1 VYTPLKPV
9 THYNT
14 WVGAVVGAVP
24 PLMGWTAAGGELL
37 SPEAALLSGALFL
50 WQIPH
55 FLALAWMYRA
65 DYAAGGY
72 EMLPRRDPT
81 GERTAAVC
89 LEYSCYLTALPF
101 AVWASGLTGCMFA
114 VESLAFNG
122 VMLAAAARFVLA
134 PPNARVQQAQYA
146 RRLFFASLGY
156 LPLFFGCL
164 LLHQQSNR
172 HAATEDEEVAAPE
185 AARARLR
192 EAGRQYCLHEQ
203 LEAPSLCPKGAADE
217 VAAVAHEVAARAAA
231 GLAGSRQTQPPS

>member
-1 VYTPLKPV
+1 
-9 THYNT
+9 
-14 WVGAVVGAVP
+14 
-24 PLMGWTAAGGELL
+24 
-37 SPEAALLSGALFL
+37 
-50 WQIPH
+50 
-55 FLALAWMYRA
+55 
-65 DYAAGGY
+65 
-72 EMLPRRDPT
+72 
-81 GERTAAVC
+81 
-89 LEYSCYLTALPF
+89 
-101 AVWASGLTGCMFA
+101 VWASGLTGCMFA

-192 EAGRQYCLHEQ
+192 EARRAGGRGW
-203 LEAPSLCPKGAADE
+203 S
-217 VAAVAHEVAARAAA
+217 
-231 GLAGSRQTQPPS
+231 